1 MNELLDILNE
11 IDDAP
16 DIITELVYEYLGGWS
31 VRDRR
36 TGETVERGKVTWDES
51 AGIVERGLNTWT

>member
-31 VRDRR
+31 VIDLQ
-36 TGETVERGKVTWDES
+36 TGETV
-51 AGIVERGLNTWT
+51 

>member
-16 DIITELVYEYLGGWS
+16 DILTELVYEHLGGWS
-31 VRDRR
+31 VMDRR
-36 TGETVERGKVTWDES
+36 TGEVGECGNVTWEEV
-51 AGIVERGLNTWT
+51 AELVERGLNG